1 MLAFIMLFFRLSLS
15 GAILPL
21 KLVQK
26 STFAMFFLFLLSS
39 RFVWVRDRGRRA
51 SAFLDTPAKIWY
63 TVSCRGRAF
72 SPQTGGA
79 GGAPPHHGPLALKG
93 FDAQVKLKK
102 DQKLLLAGLGLLAA
116 LLLAAA
122 ALYDLA
128 IDRALYSPQNPFGIV
143 LEAFC
148 YWPLYLPFVL
158 LGAVW
163 TFLYRDNPSR
173 HVLGEVLVIV
183 VFYVLFTQSLP
194 NLARRG
200 LLPLS
205 GTALTLAAV
214 VLTFVASVAVISLA
228 SRWDR
233 PSLARLDFLAKLG
246 IALCVADNLVINLL
260 KVLWTRMRFDDM
272 AAAGDFSAFT
282 PWYRWGAVAGNTS
295 FPSGHTAAACGVL
308 VLLALPALFDWWKG
322 KELAL
327 TCGCYAY
334 IALTAL
340 SRLIMGRHY
349 LSDTVAAAVI
359 MTLLYL
365 ALTHTRRCRRGLE
378 QALALPPAPLA
389 VDAPREGEAG
399 GEDGAG
405 GR

>member
-1 MLAFIMLFFRLSLS
+1 M
-15 GAILPL
+15 
-21 KLVQK
+21 
-26 STFAMFFLFLLSS
+26 
-39 RFVWVRDRGRRA
+39 
-51 SAFLDTPAKIWY
+51 
-63 TVSCRGRAF
+63 
-72 SPQTGGA
+72 
-79 GGAPPHHGPLALKG
+79 
-93 FDAQVKLKK
+93 KLKK
-102 DQKLLLAGLGLLAA
+102 NQKFLLAALGLAAA

-122 ALYDLA
+122 AFYDLA
-128 IDRALYSPQNPFGIV
+128 IDQALYAPHNPFGIV

-173 HVLGEVLVIV
+173 HVLGEVLVIAF
-183 VFYVLFTQSLP
+183 FYVLFTQSLP

-205 GTALTLAAV
+205 GTALTLGAV
-214 VLTFVASVAVISLA
+214 VLTFAATVAAISLA
-228 SRWDR
+228 SRCSR
-233 PSLARLDFLAKLG
+233 AALIRLDFLAKLG
-246 IALCVADNLVINLL
+246 IVLCLADNVVINLL
-260 KVLWTRMRFDDM
+260 KMLWSRMRFDDM

-322 KELAL
+322 KELTL
-327 TCGCYAY
+327 TAGCYGY

-365 ALTHTRRCRRGLE
+365 AITHTRRCRRGLE
-378 QALALPPAPLA
+378 SALSRARTA
-389 VDAPREGEAG
+389 DAPAEEA
-399 GEDGAG
+399 DGSSEESPG
-405 GR
+405 DE

>member
-1 MLAFIMLFFRLSLS
+1 M
-15 GAILPL
+15 
-21 KLVQK
+21 KKNQK
-26 STFAMFFLFLLSS
+26 FLL
-39 RFVWVRDRGRRA
+39 A
-51 SAFLDTPAKIWY
+51 A
-63 TVSCRGRAF
+63 
-72 SPQTGGA
+72 
-79 GGAPPHHGPLALKG
+79 
-93 FDAQVKLKK
+93 
-102 DQKLLLAGLGLLAA
+102 LGLAAA

-122 ALYDLA
+122 AFYDLA
-128 IDRALYSPQNPFGIV
+128 IDQALYAPHNPFGIV

-173 HVLGEVLVIV
+173 HVLGEVLVIA

-205 GTALTLAAV
+205 GTALTLGAV
-214 VLTFVASVAVISLA
+214 VLTFAATVAAISLA
-228 SRWDR
+228 SRCSR
-233 PSLARLDFLAKLG
+233 AALIRLDFLAKLG
-246 IALCVADNLVINLL
+246 IVLCLADNVVINLL
-260 KVLWTRMRFDDM
+260 KMLWSRMRFDDM

-282 PWYRWGAVAGNTS
+282 PWYRWGAVASNTS

-327 TCGCYAY
+327 TAGCYGY

-365 ALTHTRRCRRGLE
+365 AITHTRRCRRGLE
-378 QALALPPAPLA
+378 SALSRARTA
-389 VDAPREGEAG
+389 DAPAEEA
-399 GEDGAG
+399 DGASEESPG
-405 GR
+405 DE